1 MKLGVMGSAVVQF
14 NGAVFLF
21 KLMINV
27 SYEFCYSFM
36 YGGIIEFTYM
46 HLI

>member
-27 SYEFCYSFM
+27 SYEFCYCLFSVRWDN
-36 YGGIIEFTYM
+36 
-46 HLI
+46 